1 MVPSPQEIHV
11 LGAGPTGA
19 LTALAL
25 GLRGQ
30 RVVLF
35 DPLTASELQA
45 RSRAYAITHSS
56 RRLLTNLGLWHDLRD
71 TLVPFRE
78 LDLRDGAT
86 NARVLFSEYDLASAN
101 RHHDGIG
108 WILDHRPLMKLLL
121 ARLEANGNV
130 AMHLAKPCPDP
141 SADALIVA
149 ADGPVSYTHLTL
161 PTIPLV

>member
-1 MVPSPQEIHV
+1 MAPSPPEIHV

-35 DPLTASELQA
+35 DPLTASEFKPEVGRTPSLQPQVVDKPD
-45 RSRAYAITHSS
+45 
-56 RRLLTNLGLWHDLRD
+56 LWHDLRD
-71 TLVPFRE
+71 ALVPFRE

-86 NARVLFSEYDLASAN
+86 NARVLFSEDDLASAN

-108 WILDHRPLMKLLL
+108 WILDHWPLMKLLL
-121 ARLEANGNV
+121 ARLEANGTW
-130 AMHLAKPCPDP
+130 PCTWPNH
-141 SADALIVA
+141 ALI
-149 ADGPVSYTHLTL
+149 PLT
-161 PTIPLV
+161 P